1 MILTNKKKTNKKIM
15 KLAIYPGT
23 FDPITNG
30 HIDILQRALEIF
42 DKVIIAIAINS
53 SKKTLF
59 SKEERLEMIRDAVKD
74 FNNVEV
80 DSFDTLLMVYA
91 KQKGAVSVIRGL
103 RAVSDFEY
111 EFQMAL
117 MNRNLY
123 PEASTVFLMP
133 HENYSFLNSTL
144 VREVAK
150 FGGDI
155 SHFVSP
161 FVKQRLDDKFRI
173 K

>member
-1 MILTNKKKTNKKIM
+1 MKKKDNSKKR
-15 KLAIYPGT
+15 LAIYPGT

-30 HIDILQRALEIF
+30 HIDILQRSLEIF
-42 DKVIIAIAINS
+42 DKVVVAIAINT

-59 SKEERLEMIRDAVKD
+59 TKEERLKMIREVVKN

-80 DSFDTLLMVYA
+80 DSFDNLLMDYA
-91 KQKGAVSVIRGL
+91 RTKGAISVIRGL
-103 RAVSDFEY
+103 RVVSDFEY

-123 PEASTVFLMP
+123 PEVSTVFLMP
-133 HENYSFLNSTL
+133 HENYSFLSSTL
-144 VREVAK
+144 VKEVAR

-155 SHFVSP
+155 NHFVSP
-161 FVKQRLDDKFRI
+161 FVKQKLDKKFRN

>member
-1 MILTNKKKTNKKIM
+1 M

-30 HIDILQRALEIF
+30 HVDVLQRALEIF
-42 DKVIIAIAINS
+42 DRVIVAIAINP
-53 SKKTLF
+53 SKNTIF
-59 SKEERLEMIRDAVKD
+59 TKEERLEMIREVVKN
-74 FNNVEV
+74 FNHVEV
-80 DSFDTLLMVYA
+80 DSFDTLLMDYA
-91 KQKGAVSVIRGL
+91 REKGAISVIRGL

-144 VREVAK
+144 VREVAR
-150 FGGDI
+150 FNGDI

-161 FVKQRLDDKFRI
+161 FVKQKLNEKFG
-173 K
+173 KGK